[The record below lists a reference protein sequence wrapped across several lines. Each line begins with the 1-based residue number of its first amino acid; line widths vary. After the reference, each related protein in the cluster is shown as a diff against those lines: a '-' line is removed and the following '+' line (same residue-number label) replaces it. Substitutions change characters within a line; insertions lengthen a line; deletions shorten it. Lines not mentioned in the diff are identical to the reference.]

1 MTKLLIRDAALEDLP
16 AIIALGEDDPVAVAR
31 DPIAAPVSEH
41 EEAFALIEAD
51 PGERLLVA
59 ELAGA
64 VIGSFQLSF
73 IPGIARRGTW
83 RGMIESVR
91 VTPAMQGRGI
101 GRLMM
106 LWAIDACREKG
117 CHTIQLTSATNRPDA
132 HRFYERLGFHATH
145 RGYKLKL

>member
-1 MTKLLIRDAALEDLP
+1 MTRLLIRDATLADLP

-31 DPIAAPVSEH
+31 DPVAVPVSEH
-41 EEAFALIEAD
+41 EAAFALIEAD

-59 ELAGA
+59 EIAGT

-91 VTPAMQGRGI
+91 VTPTMQGRGI

-106 LWAIDACREKG
+106 LWAIDACRAKG
-117 CHTIQLTSATNRPDA
+117 CHTVQLTSATNRPDA
-132 HRFYERLGFHATH
+132 HRFYERLGFHPTH